1 MALSSSPCTKAA
13 TYTLANHAR
22 SQDTE
27 SPKAHA
33 NPNLFP
39 NSKPMILHLP
49 LFACH
54 MWFGFAKL
62 LDCFSSEIL
71 ENDLFFGGKIEV
83 VQSSGPK
90 LTCMIVVIEIQQRNI
105 CKIILA
111 SIMPCLGVKDE
122 SFHA

>member
-49 LFACH
+49 LFACY

-62 LDCFSSEIL
+62 LAVALAPPRGLGSCP
-71 ENDLFFGGKIEV
+71 GRRMCA
-83 VQSSGPK
+83 PR
-90 LTCMIVVIEIQQRNI
+90 TCGARAVAGR
-105 CKIILA
+105 A
-111 SIMPCLGVKDE
+111 
-122 SFHA
+122 